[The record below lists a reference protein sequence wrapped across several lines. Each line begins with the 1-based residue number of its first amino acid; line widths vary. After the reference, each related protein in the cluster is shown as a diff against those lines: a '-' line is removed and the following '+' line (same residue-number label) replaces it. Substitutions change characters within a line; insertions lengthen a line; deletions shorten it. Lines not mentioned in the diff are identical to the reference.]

1 MAYSLTNLT
10 LKNVKKI
17 EIENR
22 YPDDPTSDQHQQVVW
37 FYHDES
43 ELSPLWL
50 DDASPDLEVIY
61 HGQSITNLLAK
72 AKTKGSTT
80 KGFSIKTYDKAVSR
94 LRTGWC
100 SRKEL
105 GTTTGLRVSSIDNLL
120 TDIKTEYDVERKRV
134 VLGKDHGESFYT
146 ISGKKTAS

>member
-1 MAYSLTNLT
+1 MTYTLSNLT
-10 LKNVKKI
+10 LKNVHKI

-22 YPDDPTSDQHQQVVW
+22 YSDVLASDQIVIW
-37 FYHDES
+37 FHHDERGM
-43 ELSPLWL
+43 SPLWL
-50 DDASPDLEVIY
+50 DDTSLGLEVIY
-61 HGQSITNLLAK
+61 HGQSIDNPLHK
-72 AKTKGSTT
+72 PKTEKSTA

-94 LRTGWC
+94 LLTGWC